1 MKFNFKKKFVIIFS
15 YIIIILIALR
25 PLARAE
31 NLLENIGNWWEEN
44 VTNNP
49 YNGYVPYDEKS
60 TLKFVKKIDG
70 IDSDQDAK
78 DAIVDA
84 IKVIYQVDDDVA
96 KEIFDNADENEL
108 KVHIYQ
114 FSSETTKDETIQVQ
128 ISEEAQKKYET
139 QKNSNPFAGKN
150 YQNNFSGGEIS
161 KTTTT
166 TDSSYSPSTSDGQ
179 GTRATTLDDIIENGK
194 SFLRLGDTSVANE
207 DELKS
212 LSDFVSGILL
222 WIAIAVTLIS
232 VIIMGINFL
241 TQSVE
246 DKAKIKESM
255 TPWVVGIIVSFGA
268 YTIWQI
274 TINLLSNSN
283 L

>member
-1 MKFNFKKKFVIIFS
+1 MIKFNFKKKFIIIFS

-25 PLARAE
+25 PLA
-31 NLLENIGNWWEEN
+31 LGNWWEDN

-49 YNGYVPYDEKS
+49 YNGYVPYDENK
-60 TLKFVKKIDG
+60 TLKFIEKIDG
-70 IDSDQDAK
+70 INNDQEAK
-78 DAIVDA
+78 DAIVEA
-84 IKVIYQVDDDVA
+84 IKVVYQVDEDVA
-96 KEIFDNADENEL
+96 KEIFNNADENGL
-108 KVHIYQ
+108 KVHIYS
-114 FSSETTKDETIQVQ
+114 FSSETTKDETIQVE

-139 QKNSNPFAGKN
+139 QKNSNPYAGKN
-150 YQNNFSGGEIS
+150 YQNTFSGGEIS
-161 KTTTT
+161 KTTATT
-166 TDSSYSPSTSDGQ
+166 APSSSTAEGQ
-179 GTRATTLDDIIENGK
+179 GSRATTLDDIIKNGK
-194 SFLRLGDTSVANE
+194 SFLQLGDTSVANE

-232 VIIMGINFL
+232 AIIMGINFL

-255 TPWVVGIIVSFGA
+255 TPWVIGIIISFGA

>member
-1 MKFNFKKKFVIIFS
+1 MRKISTIYKILIMFMIIFW
-15 YIIIILIALR
+15 
-25 PLARAE
+25 
-31 NLLENIGNWWEEN
+31 LENNYITYKTIADVGYSGNVADKMDKYVDENILNKMTEEQKESCVWDWEDYKITGYPSGYDSKYQDYYDDYINAFNSELLNLGGEGYTSLGNAIVTAKNAGRTKSFDNEQNKALDSGKEVPN
-44 VTNNP
+44 VTS
-49 YNGYVPYDEKS
+49 S
-60 TLKFVKKIDG
+60 T
-70 IDSDQDAK
+70 
-78 DAIVDA
+78 
-84 IKVIYQVDDDVA
+84 
-96 KEIFDNADENEL
+96 N
-108 KVHIYQ
+108 
-114 FSSETTKDETIQVQ
+114 SSSSTSTT
-128 ISEEAQKKYET
+128 
-139 QKNSNPFAGKN
+139 
-150 YQNNFSGGEIS
+150 
-161 KTTTT
+161 
-166 TDSSYSPSTSDGQ
+166 SSTSTSDGQ

>member
-31 NLLENIGNWWEEN
+31 NLFENIGNWWEEN

-222 WIAIAVTLIS
+222 WIAVAVTLIS
-232 VIIMGINFL
+232 AVIMGINFL

-255 TPWVVGIIVSFGA
+255 TPWVIGMITSFGA

>member
-166 TDSSYSPSTSDGQ
+166 DSSYSPSTSDGQ
-179 GTRATTLDDIIENGK
+179 GTRATTLDDIIKNGK
-194 SFLRLGDTSVANE
+194 SFLQLGDISVANE

-232 VIIMGINFL
+232 AIIMGINFL